1 MGRTTDAVRPHRPP
15 PRRRPLRARTI
26 AALVV
31 LAGAVGACGG
41 GAEGDGLPETA
52 EQSLPR
58 EGLHGRAPASEA
70 GIPSV
75 ILLRNLEAEAGAP
88 DPPPFPEPLID
99 QFGLTF
105 SPRLLVVRVAT
116 PLTFTNSEGAL
127 THNVHLRSVDRNE
140 SVFNEDTNSGD
151 AIRATLTESGGYDVL
166 CDMHPGM
173 AAFVFVTDAPYTV
186 FAEAEGSFTLGRV
199 PPGAYEIRTWTRA
212 AGYGPADTVSVA
224 GTFTEVDLSGL
235 R

>member
-1 MGRTTDAVRPHRPP
+1 M
-15 PRRRPLRARTI
+15 RRGSAGLGSIFA
-26 AALVV
+26 
-31 LAGAVGACGG
+31 AGALALGTGACVGRDAPDRASESPEVAKAP
-41 GAEGDGLPETA
+41 AEGV
-52 EQSLPR
+52 S
-58 EGLHGRAPASEA
+58 GRAPAA
-70 GIPSV
+70 MGGIPSV
-75 ILLRNLEAEAGAP
+75 IVMRPIGDGATTAASGP
-88 DPPPFPEPLID
+88 AAQREEPHID
-99 QFGLTF
+99 QFGLSF
-105 SPRLLVVRVAT
+105 SPTLLVVDVGT